1 MVKKVI
7 EASEAIAEAVKLCS
21 PAVVPMYPITPQIH
35 IVEHVASFINNGEM
49 DAEMI
54 HSESEHSALSSAL
67 GAVATGARIF
77 TATSSQGL
85 ALMHEILFVVSGMR
99 LPMVMVIANRALS
112 APINIW
118 NDQQDSISERD
129 SAWIQLYAE
138 SSQEALDTVIQAFK
152 IAEDKN
158 VLLPVMVCIDGYALS
173 HVFEPVDIPTKA
185 TVNRFL
191 PKYKP
196 THAYLDPKKP
206 MTLGPVAFPNTY
218 MYFKKD
224 QQKAMLNAL
233 SVIKKVNSDFKRR
246 FKRGYGDGLIETY
259 KIEDA
264 KYAVVGMGTVC
275 GTSRVVID
283 KLRKEGKKVGLIK
296 IKSFRPFPGE
306 DLVKITKKLKALTVF
321 DKDISFGSN
330 GALFTEIR
338 ATLCG
343 KKKIISGF
351 VIGLGGKDITPE
363 MIEKA
368 INKTMKSKDSSEEW
382 MIK

>member
-35 IVEHVASFINNGEM
+35 IVEHIASFINNGDM

-54 HSESEHSALSSAL
+54 HSESEHSAISSAL
-67 GAVATGARIF
+67 GVVAAGARTF

-99 LPMVMVIANRALS
+99 LPMVMVVANRALS

-129 SAWIQLYAE
+129 AGWIQLYAE
-138 SSQEALDTVIQAFK
+138 TSQEALDTVIQAFK

-158 VLLPVMVCIDGYALS
+158 VLLPAMVCIDGYSLS
-173 HVFEPVDIPTKA
+173 HMFEPVDIPTKVM
-185 TVNRFL
+185 VNRFL

-206 MTLGPVAFPNTY
+206 MTLGPVGFPNTY
-218 MYFKKD
+218 MYFKHD
-224 QQKAMLNAL
+224 QQKAMLGTL
-233 SVIKKVNSDFKRR
+233 SAIKKANSDFKKR
-246 FKRGYGDGLIETY
+246 FRRGYGDGLIETY
-259 KIEDA
+259 KIDDA

-275 GTSRVVID
+275 GTSRVVVD
-283 KLRKEGKKVGLIK
+283 KLRKEGKKIGLIK
-296 IKSFRPFPGE
+296 IRSFRPFPAE
-306 DLVKITKKLKALTVF
+306 DLAKTTKKLKALAVF
-321 DKDISFGSN
+321 DRDISFGSN
-330 GALFTEIR
+330 GALFTEIK
-338 ATLCG
+338 AALNG
-343 KKKIISGF
+343 EKKIINGF
-351 VIGLGGKDITPE
+351 IVGLGGRDITPE
-363 MIEKA
+363 MIERA
-368 INKTMKSKDSSEEW
+368 INKTMKAKDTSEEW